1 MTTLPRTSHS
11 KVQSPERRRRR
22 RRRRERERERER
34 ECFIRNNSP

>member
-22 RRRRERERERER
+22 RRRRRERERERER
-34 ECFIRNNSP
+34 VLY